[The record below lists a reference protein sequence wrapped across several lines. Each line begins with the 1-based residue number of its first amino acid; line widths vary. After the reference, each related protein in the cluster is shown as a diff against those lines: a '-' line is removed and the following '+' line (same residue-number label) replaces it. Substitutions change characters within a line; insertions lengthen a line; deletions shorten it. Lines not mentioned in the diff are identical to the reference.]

1 MKNIIKNQKK
11 HFDTDI
17 KKIIFLFLIINL
29 FDEKFNLNFFEKKDS
44 LIKLKK
50 KLYLSSEIIKI
61 YSTLYDTYK
70 NGYTKPTFPK
80 MKERYYPINKQKSGV
95 CICSICKKEN
105 LYIREF
111 VQYHFLL
118 GVNKII
124 IYDNNDI
131 NGEELEK
138 LLENYIKKKF
148 VDIIDVRGLSSIQI
162 PIFNFCYQNNK
173 KFYDWIAFL
182 DIDEYIFIK
191 NNVNF
196 NNYIYN
202 KRFEKCELIFLNW
215 MIYNDNDLIKYENK
229 SLSERFKN
237 PKCLFNQGKS
247 LIRGGFTDLII
258 PSTHIPGINIHYFCN
273 SNGKRI
279 YPKNFYGNIIDIDSK
294 AFIKHYYTK
303 TVEEF
308 CRKIKKG
315 NAHFHKEHPNYI
327 ETIKNRI
334 NLFFT
339 FNKITNKKIKILEK
353 CIRFKLNNSKKI
365 MK

>member
-1 MKNIIKNQKK
+1 MFN
-11 HFDTDI
+11 
-17 KKIIFLFLIINL
+17 
-29 FDEKFNLNFFEKKDS
+29 EKFNLYFFENKDS
-44 LIKLKK
+44 FIKLKK

-61 YSTLYDTYK
+61 YSTLYDTIK
-70 NGYTKPTFPK
+70 NRYSRPTFPK
-80 MKERYYPINKQKSGV
+80 MKERYYPISKQKSGV

-118 GVNKII
+118 GINKII

-191 NNVNF
+191 NNENF

-215 MIYNDNDLIKYENK
+215 MIYNDND
-229 SLSERFKN
+229 
-237 PKCLFNQGKS
+237 
-247 LIRGGFTDLII
+247 
-258 PSTHIPGINIHYFCN
+258 
-273 SNGKRI
+273 
-279 YPKNFYGNIIDIDSK
+279 
-294 AFIKHYYTK
+294 
-303 TVEEF
+303 
-308 CRKIKKG
+308 
-315 NAHFHKEHPNYI
+315 
-327 ETIKNRI
+327 
-334 NLFFT
+334 
-339 FNKITNKKIKILEK
+339 
-353 CIRFKLNNSKKI
+353 
-365 MK
+365 